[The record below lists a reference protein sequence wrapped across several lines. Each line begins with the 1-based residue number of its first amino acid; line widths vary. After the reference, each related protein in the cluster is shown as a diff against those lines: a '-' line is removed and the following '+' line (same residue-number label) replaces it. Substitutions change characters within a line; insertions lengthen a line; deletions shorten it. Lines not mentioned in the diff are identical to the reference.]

1 MPMSEDVVIL
11 CGGLGTRL
19 QSVVADR
26 PKSLAR
32 LRERPFL
39 EWQLLS
45 LQAMGFRNVVLCI
58 GYMGEAIQEYAGDEV
73 FNSLCIQYVEEAEP
87 RGTGGALR
95 GALPL
100 LHTDSVVVLNGDSW
114 CHLDFAQLLHW
125 SRTKQSKAT
134 IALTH
139 VPDTARYGRVEFND
153 HEEIVR
159 FEEKGGSSAPGW
171 INAGMY
177 VLSKEFISGIT
188 EQSPISLE
196 RDIFPKW
203 VGSGLYGYPE
213 GQAFFDIGTPDSYAQ
228 AEINFPDVFQ
238 RDLLKKYPVGQVS

>member
-1 MPMSEDVVIL
+1 MSEDVVIL

-26 PKSLAR
+26 PKSLAP
-32 LRERPFL
+32 LHERPFL

-45 LQAMGFRNVVLCI
+45 LQAMGFRNVVFCI
-58 GYMGEAIQEYAGDEV
+58 GYMGEAIQEYVGNGAFKG
-73 FNSLCIQYVEEAEP
+73 LYIQYVKETEP

-95 GALPL
+95 GALPFL
-100 LHTDSVVVLNGDSW
+100 RTDPVVVLNGDSW
-114 CHLDFAQLLHW
+114 CHLDFEQLLHW
-125 SRTKQSKAT
+125 SKTKQSKAT

-139 VPDTARYGRVEFND
+139 VPDSARYGRVELND
-153 HEEIVR
+153 HEEIVM
-159 FEEKGGSSAPGW
+159 FEEKGASSAPGW

-177 VLSKEFISGIT
+177 VLSQEFILGIS

-203 VGSGLYGYPE
+203 VGSGLYGYPK
-213 GQAFFDIGTPDSYAQ
+213 GQEFFDIGTPDSYAQ
-228 AEINFPDVFQ
+228 AEVIFPDVFQ
-238 RDLLKKYPVGQVS
+238 GISSMKQTVGD

>member
-19 QSVVADR
+19 QSVVSDR

-45 LQAMGFRNVVLCI
+45 LQTMGFRNVVLCI
-58 GYMGEAIQEYAGDEV
+58 GYMGEAIQEYAENGA
-73 FNSLCIQYVEEAEP
+73 FKGLCIQYVEEAEP

-95 GALPL
+95 GALPHL
-100 LHTDSVVVLNGDSW
+100 RTDPVVVLNGDSW
-114 CHLDFAQLLHW
+114 CHLDFEQLLHW

-139 VPDTARYGRVEFND
+139 VPDTARYGRVELND
-153 HEEIVR
+153 HEEIET
-159 FEEKGGSSAPGW
+159 FEEKGRFSAPGW
-171 INAGMY
+171 INAGIY
-177 VLSKEFISGIT
+177 VLSQEFISGIP
-188 EQSPISLE
+188 EQYPISLE

-203 VGSGLYGYPE
+203 VGSGLYGYPK
-213 GQAFFDIGTPDSYAQ
+213 GQKFFDIGTPDSYAQ
-228 AEINFPDVFQ
+228 AEVIFSDVFQ
-238 RDLLKKYPVGQVS
+238 RDLPMKCRVGPLS

>member
-1 MPMSEDVVIL
+1 MAMSEDVVIL

-19 QSVVADR
+19 QSVVVDR

-45 LQAMGFRNVVLCI
+45 LQAMGFRNVVLCT
-58 GYMGEAIQEYAGDEV
+58 GYMGEAIQEYVGNGT
-73 FNSLCIQYVEEAEP
+73 FKGLCIQYAKEAEP

-95 GALPL
+95 GALPFL
-100 LHTDSVVVLNGDSW
+100 RTDPVVVLNGDSW
-114 CHLDFAQLLHW
+114 CHLDFEQLLHW

-139 VPDTARYGRVEFND
+139 VPETARYGRVEFNN
-153 HEEIVR
+153 HEEIVT

-177 VLSKEFISGIT
+177 VLAQEVILGIP
-188 EQSPISLE
+188 EQFPVSLE

-203 VGSGLYGYPE
+203 VGSGLYGYPKGRE
-213 GQAFFDIGTPDSYAQ
+213 FFDIGTPDSYAQ
-228 AEINFPDVFQ
+228 AEVIFPDVFQ
-238 RDLLKKYPVGQVS
+238 RDLRMKQTVEDL